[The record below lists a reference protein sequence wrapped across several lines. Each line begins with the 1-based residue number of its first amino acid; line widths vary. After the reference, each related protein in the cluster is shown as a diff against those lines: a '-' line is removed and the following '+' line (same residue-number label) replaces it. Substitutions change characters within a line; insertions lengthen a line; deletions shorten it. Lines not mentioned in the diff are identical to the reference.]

1 MDRVL
6 SDLGRCKPQGLQG
19 KGGAGDWACVPGE
32 GGGGEGG
39 GLRRS
44 PAVGRRK
51 ELCVHR
57 LRLPAQVWVWWQ
69 LQASI
74 PNIGKSSE
82 SSGLTPVSLE
92 APLS

>member
-1 MDRVL
+1 M
-6 SDLGRCKPQGLQG
+6 C
-19 KGGAGDWACVPGE
+19 A
-32 GGGGEGG
+32 GGGEEERKVGG
-39 GLRRS
+39 GCLGGGS

-51 ELCVHR
+51 ELCAHR

-82 SSGLTPVSLE
+82 SSGLTPVS
-92 APLS
+92 